1 LKYLIFLSLVTIISC
16 TAPKTALP
24 NISSEEQVQ
33 EVNFSKIRIQLKS
46 RPPSYPQEAREKRI
60 EGMVVLRCTIDRSGI
75 PTRVEVIS
83 GPEEFRKVAEQWL
96 LEWRFFP
103 TIIDG
108 KPEKVKFIITM
119 PFKLG

>member
-1 LKYLIFLSLVTIISC
+1 
-16 TAPKTALP
+16 
-24 NISSEEQVQ
+24 
-33 EVNFSKIRIQLKS
+33 
-46 RPPSYPQEAREKRI
+46 
-60 EGMVVLRCTIDRSGI
+60 
-75 PTRVEVIS
+75 VIS

-119 PFKLG
+119 PFMLG